1 MKATIISLLFLS
13 LLTICS
19 PAGAKSFGAGVTL
32 QKSTPVSD
40 IFKNP
45 RDYVGKKVRIKGLV
59 VDVCAK
65 RGCWMYIAGDKPF
78 QKIQIKVDDGVIVF
92 PMAARGKSATVEGT
106 VEKLDMT
113 REEAIAYHKHLAEER
128 GQKFNP
134 ASVKG
139 DEATYRL
146 RATGA
151 EIEGL

>member
-1 MKATIISLLFLS
+1 MNRIILLLLIFMLTVSSLVE
-13 LLTICS
+13 
-19 PAGAKSFGAGVTL
+19 AKSFGAGVTL
-32 QKSTPVSD
+32 TKVTQVSE
-40 IFKNP
+40 IMANP
-45 RDYVGKKVRIKGLV
+45 KEYVGKKVKIKGLV

-65 RGCWMYIAGDKPF
+65 RGCWLYVAGDKPF

-92 PMAARGKSATVEGT
+92 PMSARGKTAIVEGV

-134 ASVKG
+134 ALVKEN
-139 DEATYRL
+139 EATYRI
-146 RATGA
+146 RGTGS